1 VKLPWDAAAGEAIG
15 ADWLLA
21 AIAPGGAFGR
31 AARARERAFRRGDE
45 ELACRE
51 IARVAHIADTLEDG
65 RVASVRAAIAGAPD
79 PGALL
84 VRAAAGGILSDVDFF
99 ELSRFLDA
107 ADEVRRLVAGVPN
120 EDLTGWPPPTCVAPE
135 MGLTASA
142 GDEELRAVLAA
153 GRTSER
159 TFYLSDAF
167 DPHLAVA
174 RGELAST
181 QAAYDGARSRLGKR
195 IARYAGVDRVRDGE
209 FVLMREAV
217 RQPMPPEVRVLR
229 EAPTYL
235 LCEVAL
241 DDPALAALGARDAAV
256 ALVADAEEAVR
267 GRLSRRVAASAA
279 SLART
284 CDVLGE
290 LDLLFARAQFAQ
302 RYDCRVPA
310 LAYGPRVAFHEA
322 RYVPLAEALARH
334 GRTYAPVSL
343 ELEGI
348 AVITGPNMGGKTAA
362 LRTLG
367 FLVACVALGLP
378 VPAGT
383 ATVPLVDE
391 IAWIGIGARASG
403 EAARS
408 GGEAARSGGDDDGL
422 LSAFGSEVIALR
434 RFLEGDATRALVL
447 VDEFARTTSPREG
460 RALLIA
466 LLELLRERGAVGLAA
481 THLTGIARAA
491 GVPHFAS
498 GGLHGLAPHNGAPLD
513 LAAALAR
520 IAAAMD
526 YGLTQVEED
535 AAPAAD
541 ALALAEALGLSPDL
555 IARAKAAL
563 S

>member
-1 VKLPWDAAAGEAIG
+1 MNLPWDAAAGEAIG

-45 ELACRE
+45 EVARRE
-51 IARVAHIADTLEDG
+51 IARVARIAQTLEAG
-65 RVASVRAAIAGAPD
+65 RLASVRAAIAGAPD

-84 VRAAAGGILSDVDFF
+84 VRAAAGGTLGDVDFF

-107 ADEVRRLVAGVPN
+107 TEEVRRLVADIPN
-120 EDLTGWPPPTCVAPE
+120 EDLTGWPPPTCLVPE
-135 MGLTASA
+135 RGLTVLA

-153 GRTSER
+153 GRTPER
-159 TFYLSDAF
+159 TFYLSDGF
-167 DPHLAVA
+167 DPRLAVA
-174 RGELAST
+174 RGALASA
-181 QAAYDGARSRLGKR
+181 QAAYDGARSRLGER

-217 RQPMPPEVRVLR
+217 RQPLPPEVRVLR

-241 DDPALAALGARDAAV
+241 DDPALSALGARDAAAARV
-256 ALVADAEEAVR
+256 GDAEEAVR
-267 GRLSRRVAASAA
+267 VRLSRQVAASAA
-279 SLART
+279 SLTRN

-290 LDLLFARAQFAQ
+290 LDLLFARAQFGQ
-302 RYDCRVPA
+302 RYDCRVPTIDV
-310 LAYGPRVAFHEA
+310 GPRVEFHEA
-322 RYVPLAEALARH
+322 RYLPLVEALVRH
-334 GRTYAPVSL
+334 GRPYAPVSL
-343 ELEGI
+343 ELEGV
-348 AVITGPNMGGKTAA
+348 AVVTGPNMGGKTAA

-367 FLVACVALGLP
+367 FLVACVALSLP
-378 VPAGT
+378 VPAAS
-383 ATVPLVDE
+383 ATLPLVSA
-391 IAWIGIGARASG
+391 IAWIGIGALPG
-403 EAARS
+403 L
-408 GGEAARSGGDDDGL
+408 GDDGDDDKL
-422 LSAFGSEVIALR
+422 LSAFGGEVIALR
-434 RFLEGDATRALVL
+434 RFLESDATRALVL